1 MNDSPYLHPM
11 LLLAL
16 AIAPGLAICLFI
28 FYRDSHDAEPALNL
42 GMSFIWGML
51 TIIPAL
57 ILEMALDGLTDLSII
72 GIIINA
78 FLFVALVEEAM
89 KFLALRLYSFRQKSF
104 DEPLDGIVY
113 GVMIAMGFASVENM
127 MYAFSYGMPTVVMR
141 MFTAVPPHATF
152 GVLMGYY
159 VGKAK
164 FDPVNRRMLL
174 WKGLGLAVLAHGL
187 YDAFL
192 FMNENTWIHQYISK
206 DLAGLLLFAGAI
218 ASLIVAIIFS
228 RRLVRQHRLL
238 SSNLHIA
245 EPVLTIRHAS
255 IQDAGLIRTL
265 ALRIWPATYQ
275 EILSP
280 AQIRYMLGE
289 MYSTDA
295 LVKQIC
301 SGHHFI
307 IVYNNAIPIGF
318 ASYSETN
325 PSVYKLHKIY
335 LLPRQQGRG
344 SGRFVINQVIND
356 IIPKGALL
364 LQLNVNRNNS
374 AKSFYEKL
382 GFEVTG
388 EEDID
393 IGRGYFMN
401 DFVMEKKI
409 GQEIQ
414 E

>member
-1 MNDSPYLHPM
+1 M

-28 FYRDSHDAEPALNL
+28 FYRDTHDEEPALNL

-78 FLFVALVEEAM
+78 FVFVALVEEAM
-89 KFLALRLYSFRQKSF
+89 KFLALRYYSFRQKSF

-127 MYAFSYGMPTVVMR
+127 MYAFQFGMPTVVMR
-141 MFTAVPPHATF
+141 MFTAVPAHATF
-152 GVLMGYY
+152 GILMGYY
-159 VGKAK
+159 AGKAK
-164 FDPVNRRMLL
+164 FDPVNRGKLL

-192 FMNENTWIHQYISK
+192 FMNENTWIHQYIPK
-206 DLAGLLLFAGAI
+206 ELAGILLFAGAI
-218 ASLIVAIIFS
+218 SSLILAIIFS

-238 SSNLHIA
+238 SSNLHVA
-245 EPVLTIRHAS
+245 EPVLTIRHAAP
-255 IQDAGLIRTL
+255 QDAELIRTL
-265 ALRIWPATYQ
+265 ALRTWPATYQ
-275 EILSP
+275 KILSP
-280 AQIRYMLGE
+280 VQIRYMLQLLYGIE
-289 MYSTDA
+289 S
-295 LVKQIC
+295 LKKQMAE
-301 SGHHFI
+301 GHHFI

-318 ASYSETN
+318 ASYSETA
-325 PSVYKLHKIY
+325 PTVYKLHKLY

-344 SGRFVINQVIND
+344 SGRFVIGQVIND
-356 IIPKGALL
+356 ILPKGATLL
-364 LQLNVNRNNS
+364 RLNVNRYNP

-382 GFEVTG
+382 GFEVKG

-393 IGRGYFMN
+393 IGMGYFMN
-401 DFVMEKKI
+401 DYVMEKKI
-409 GQEIQ
+409 GNDILVQE